1 MRPIHPIKGL
11 DGETTKAWLTGNLI
25 WVEKTEN
32 PAVILPDGQQAI
44 PSNGLISTTTV
55 HVRNA
60 QGQAAEDLRIWLGG
74 GGFRRGLMFWL
85 MRKGTAMGSFSRI
98 WGQELPPRLRS
109 SAAVRRRVSDGCALR
124 QAYAAGSLV
133 RFLSGHRT
141 SGACR
146 NISVA
151 WPEVPPERDARILY
165 VRSAFH
171 QPGQIWYLICM
182 HQQLVVFLP
191 FFLKSPRI

>member
-1 MRPIHPIKGL
+1 
-11 DGETTKAWLTGNLI
+11 
-25 WVEKTEN
+25 
-32 PAVILPDGQQAI
+32 
-44 PSNGLISTTTV
+44 
-55 HVRNA
+55 
-60 QGQAAEDLRIWLGG
+60 
-74 GGFRRGLMFWL
+74 

-98 WGQELPPRLRS
+98 WGQEVPPRLRS
-109 SAAVRRRVSDGCALR
+109 SAALRRRVSDGCALR

-146 NISVA
+146 NISAQVLACCHGVIRVIISRSWYKLGISGCHGPWMETRLVQTACSKFQVYLFICLSCVSFAHQSSVA

>member
-32 PAVILPDGQQAI
+32 PAVILPDGETATSHSI
-44 PSNGLISTTTV
+44 KWAN
-55 HVRNA
+55 
-60 QGQAAEDLRIWLGG
+60 QAAEDLRIWLGG